1 MNRKPEFS
9 LSLTSALGKQQI
21 LLIASPCNPI
31 SARDM
36 RSHPPRSVR
45 MRRLGCAFTQILWS
59 ESMKPCVCFFLMLL
73 GLAPFSHGAGAPAF
87 PPDCWGVY
95 TWGGGRIDRAA
106 YPHIKGFPITL
117 NWANVEPRNGQFAFE
132 ESLGKSLR
140 TAHENDF
147 YVHLMLWVVPN
158 SPQWLYE
165 NGVPKVDAPAR
176 INPFRREVKPDYP
189 YYFDEDYKRFFHRL
203 IRAFGDYVRNLPPE
217 LQSRVLFVQ
226 SAEGSTGDGQPYKS
240 QPTNPKY
247 RISPEQ
253 WSQFRMETWE
263 VYRQA

>member
-1 MNRKPEFS
+1 
-9 LSLTSALGKQQI
+9 
-21 LLIASPCNPI
+21 
-31 SARDM
+31 
-36 RSHPPRSVR
+36 
-45 MRRLGCAFTQILWS
+45 
-59 ESMKPCVCFFLMLL
+59 MKPCVCFFLMLL